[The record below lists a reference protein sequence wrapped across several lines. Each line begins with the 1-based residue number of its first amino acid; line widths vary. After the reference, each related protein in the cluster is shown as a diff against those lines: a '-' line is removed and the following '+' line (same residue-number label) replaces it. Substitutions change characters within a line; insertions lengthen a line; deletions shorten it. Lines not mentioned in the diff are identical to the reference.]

1 MPGTQGTR
9 WYLGIRPW
17 YQGIKPDTYGVSEGT
32 IKKRR
37 RGGESAATAED
48 GVKEARRGE
57 GRVPVGTWYL
67 VPLVPTRYRPI
78 PDVRYLRY
86 RVVSNLG
93 TKVSSLILVGYQ
105 MVLSKKSRR
114 CGGGRAATADDGVE
128 EARRDEG
135 RGPSQRAREVSR
147 RRLTAIPV
155 AGRRG
160 LPVSIPEAQKW
171 QAAAGMTVTPR
182 PRARTRGAPRRTPDR
197 RGQRAR
203 AAQQGEA
210 SSRATPPR
218 VGRPRRRSA
227 VVVLLGRRKRRR

>member
-1 MPGTQGTR
+1 MPGTQGTG

-32 IKKRR
+32 VKKRR
-37 RGGESAATAED
+37 RGGGSAATAED

-67 VPLVPTRYRPI
+67 VPLVPTRYRSI
-78 PDVRYLRY
+78 PDARYLRY
-86 RVVSNLG
+86 RVSNLG

-105 MVLSKKSRR
+105 RVLSKKSRR

-160 LPVSIPEAQKW
+160 LPTSIPEAQKR
-171 QAAAGMTVTPR
+171 QAAAGTTGR
-182 PRARTRGAPRRTPDR
+182 RAR
-197 RGQRAR
+197 
-203 AAQQGEA
+203 
-210 SSRATPPR
+210 
-218 VGRPRRRSA
+218 GRPRRGLADLADVVPSSSSSAAGNDDDDPFLPAGFVSARPSSEREREEREREGCSA
-227 VVVLLGRRKRRR
+227 V